1 MSFKDLK
8 LNKPLL
14 RAIAESG
21 YDNPTLVQEKTI
33 PLVLD
38 KKDVITSAQTGT
50 GKTAAFA
57 LPLFEKIDQQE
68 GLFNRILFYRR
79 NSLHSGSI
87 SEHFIPDN
95 NPCTGRLSI
104 NSFID

>member
-38 KKDVITSAQTGT
+38 KKM
-50 GKTAAFA
+50 
-57 LPLFEKIDQQE
+57 
-68 GLFNRILFYRR
+68 
-79 NSLHSGSI
+79 
-87 SEHFIPDN
+87 
-95 NPCTGRLSI
+95 
-104 NSFID
+104 